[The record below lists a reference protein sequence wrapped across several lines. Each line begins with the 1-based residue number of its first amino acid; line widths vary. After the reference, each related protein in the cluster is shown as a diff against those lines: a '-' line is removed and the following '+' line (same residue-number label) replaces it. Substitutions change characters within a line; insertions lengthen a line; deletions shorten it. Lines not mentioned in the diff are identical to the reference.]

1 MKKAKMKIL
10 VVYILYDILKYKHM
24 YIYIYMY
31 IGVEGN
37 DLLKSYVVLPSQEEI
52 EKLILQKRKEELLAK
67 LNE

>member
-1 MKKAKMKIL
+1 
-10 VVYILYDILKYKHM
+10 
-24 YIYIYMY
+24 MY